1 MRNGTFCDVSAVS
14 GLDLPDDGRGVA
26 RADWDRDGDIDFF
39 VSNRSAPRVRF
50 FRNDLPSSNRFI
62 AIRLEGTDSNR
73 DAIGARV
80 NIHLGGERDLPLA
93 KTLRAGDGF
102 LSQSSKWLHFG
113 LGGHTGP
120 VTVEVRWPNGSM
132 ESFPD
137 LDGNTFYRLR
147 ERRGR
152 AEVVQVGRAAHTKPL
167 SPGPVAPPSPS
178 SSARTV
184 SLSRIPLPAIDSLPL
199 DTGKPLLLTLWASW
213 CAPCVAELK
222 ELAER
227 QAELRAAGCDVMA
240 FSVDPITP
248 NGDEAAAERILRK
261 LDFPFQSA
269 FASEVSIEK
278 LQMVH
283 DLLFDVFT
291 ELPLPASFLLDQDG
305 NLAVFYRGRLE
316 VATLIHD
323 IGELS
328 AGDAA
333 RRKATQLFG
342 GQWFA
347 PPRRLNFFPIGLKL
361 LQRGYDREGIAYYER
376 YKSSFAGHP
385 QFQRM
390 LVFLG
395 DAANRLGD
403 GERALI
409 AYEEAIGRSA
419 GKDSTALRGAAWVLA
434 IGLKI
439 WASEGKFTDKGNYH
453 HITAPELDPV
463 RDRGLYMKP
472 YQKPHPP
479 IGVASTSVASAS
491 SRDVGARGWIPMSI
505 NLVNPATV
513 ATHWDAY
520 KEGADNA
527 GRASDRS
534 IWRIAREVYV
544 ADTTEQARKEAL
556 EGVLR
561 RDFEDYWFRLLS
573 RGDGAALAR
582 MKLDPDMAD
591 SDLTVEYLVD
601 NLWIVGS
608 PDDVAEKLRKL
619 YDDVGGFGVLLAM
632 GHEWE
637 PREQWVNSMRL
648 LADEVMPKLADLR

>member
-1 MRNGTFCDVSAVS
+1 LRDGSFCDVSAVS

-50 FRNDLPSSNRFI
+50 FRNDLPASNRFI

-80 NIHLGGERDLPLA
+80 NIHLSGERDLPLA

-132 ESFPD
+132 ERFPD

-261 LDFPFQSA
+261 LDFPFQSG
-269 FASEVSIEK
+269 FASDVSIEK

-283 DLLFDVFT
+283 DLQFDVFT
-291 ELPLPASFLLDQDG
+291 KLPLPASFLLDQDG

-316 VATLIHD
+316 VATLLRD
-323 IGELS
+323 LGELG

-333 RRKATQLFG
+333 RRNSAEQFD

-419 GKDSTALRGAAWVLA
+419 GKDSAALRGAAWVLA
-434 IGLKI
+434 ADPNSSLRDGHRAVAYAESAKKQTGGKDAAVLDALAAAYAEIGDFSAAISNVEAAL
-439 WASEGKFTDKGNYH
+439 T
-453 HITAPELDPV
+453 LL
-463 RDRGLYMKP
+463 RDRGEAPLVKSVNARRNLYLK
-472 YQKPHPP
+472 KR
-479 IGVASTSVASAS
+479 AFRRARSV
-491 SRDVGARGWIPMSI
+491 
-505 NLVNPATV
+505 
-513 ATHWDAY
+513 
-520 KEGADNA
+520 
-527 GRASDRS
+527 
-534 IWRIAREVYV
+534 
-544 ADTTEQARKEAL
+544 Q
-556 EGVLR
+556 
-561 RDFEDYWFRLLS
+561 
-573 RGDGAALAR
+573 
-582 MKLDPDMAD
+582 KLDYNR
-591 SDLTVEYLVD
+591 V
-601 NLWIVGS
+601 
-608 PDDVAEKLRKL
+608 R
-619 YDDVGGFGVLLAM
+619 
-632 GHEWE
+632 
-637 PREQWVNSMRL
+637 
-648 LADEVMPKLADLR
+648 